1 MTKQEFKLQSVS
13 KPHASLS
20 TALNTQLPMS
30 HFFFLQLTASTK
42 YGMNSDRFEYYTES
56 KVV

>member
-1 MTKQEFKLQSVS
+1 MTKQEFKHQSVS

-30 HFFFLQLTASTK
+30 HFFLLLTASTK
-42 YGMNSDRFEYYTES
+42 YGMNSGCFEYYTES